1 MYEAFFRLERDPFE
15 ISPDP
20 YFLYPTGRHNEALA
34 NLYFA
39 IRAPKGFVVLT
50 GEVGTGKTLL
60 VRCLL
65 EKLEKN
71 RVPYAYVFNTRLS
84 SQEFLRYLAAELGL
98 PGEWKGKSDLLLRL
112 REFLMRRHNQGRTT
126 VLVVDEAHLLRRGVL
141 EEIRLLTNLET
152 SRGGLLQIAL
162 VGQPELDEKLDSP
175 ELRQLKQRIAFRCQL
190 LPLTWEETQG
200 YVDWRLK
207 RAGANGDSPIFP
219 LETLRVI
226 YHYSR
231 GYPRLINTI
240 CENALISGYAT
251 GNDSIPVE
259 LVEEACR
266 DLRLAVDPSFVA
278 NNQEDQSKPNGH
290 FTSSLSTEIEQDP
303 PAGIPAA
310 TKVEPVPN
318 ESTPEGDS

>member
-1 MYEAFFRLERDPFE
+1 MYKTFFSLERNPFE

-20 YFLYPTGRHNEALA
+20 YFFYPTGRHYEALA
-34 NLYFA
+34 NLYYS

-71 RVPYAYVFNTRLS
+71 RVQYAYVFNPRLS
-84 SQEFLRYLAAELGL
+84 SREFLRYLAGELGL
-98 PGEWKGKSDLLLRL
+98 LGEGKDKSDLLLRL
-112 REFLMRRHNQGRTT
+112 REFLIQRHNQGRAT

-152 SRGGLLQIAL
+152 SRGRLLQIAL

-175 ELRQLKQRIAFRCQL
+175 ELRPLKQRIAFRCQL

-200 YVDWRLK
+200 YVNWRLK
-207 RAGANGDSPIFP
+207 RAGANGDFPIFP
-219 LETLRVI
+219 LETLQVI
-226 YHYSR
+226 YLYSS
-231 GYPRLINTI
+231 GCPRLINTI

-251 GNDSIPVE
+251 GSGSIPVE

-266 DLRLAVDPSFVA
+266 DLRLSPDPSLLA
-278 NNQEDQSKPNGH
+278 STQEGQPKPNGH
-290 FTSSLSTEIEQDP
+290 FPSSASPEVEQELADRVSGATNLS
-303 PAGIPAA
+303 
-310 TKVEPVPN
+310 PVRN